1 MLVPLTREEIEK
13 YKNFTGGLG
22 TQMLKRKRK
31 DSDAEEGD
39 DRPVKRNRDVTIVAE
54 HYNARPEVGLAQR
67 RDSPIIGL
75 KNFNNW
81 VKSVLIISQAH
92 PVVSKSEFTGTL
104 FGSAGGGM
112 RGPARGA
119 GKVLEI
125 GCGKGG
131 DLIKWSKAKI
141 KDFVGIDIASVSID
155 QARMRYAQLRPP
167 KYTAYFTAADCY
179 TRLLSDV
186 LPENVLS
193 PGAAPFDVVSLQFCM
208 HYAFESEDKVRTMLT
223 NVTKWMKPGGRFIGT
238 VPNGKWLMD
247 RLDGIPDDAK
257 ELEFGNSVY
266 KIRFEQREPRPLYG
280 HRYWFYLK
288 DAVEDV
294 PEYVVHW
301 DSFVKLASEYD
312 LDLIYEKEFHE
323 VYAENEEHP
332 EYGPMLQHMKVVDSN
347 GESQMDEDQWEAA
360 NIYIAF
366 AFEKRAR

>member
-1 MLVPLTREEIEK
+1 
-13 YKNFTGGLG
+13 
-22 TQMLKRKRK
+22 
-31 DSDAEEGD
+31 
-39 DRPVKRNRDVTIVAE
+39 
-54 HYNARPEVGLAQR
+54 
-67 RDSPIIGL
+67 
-75 KNFNNW
+75 
-81 VKSVLIISQAH
+81 
-92 PVVSKSEFTGTL
+92 
-104 FGSAGGGM
+104 M